1 MPDGFAVSLDGVH
14 NYSGKLTE
22 DKALVAEVSGLVAQ
36 SDVGDESWGV
46 VGLFVKS
53 KYTDM
58 LGDLNDLLT
67 DMTEGLQAGADK
79 MAECAAAYRE
89 VDDAVAKIFNDG
101 NTALKGGK

>member
-1 MPDGFAVSLDGVH
+1 MPDGFAVNLDGVDS
-14 NYSGKLTE
+14 YSGTLTE
-22 DKALVAEVSGLVAQ
+22 DKALVAEVRGLVAQ

-67 DMTEGLQAGADK
+67 DMSEGLQAGADK

-89 VDDAVAKIFNDG
+89 VNDAAAKLFTNG
-101 NTALKGGK
+101 LKGGR

>member
-1 MPDGFAVSLDGVH
+1 MPDGFAVNLDGMN
-14 NYSGKLTE
+14 NYSGTLAG

-53 KYTDM
+53 KYTGM

-79 MAECAAAYRE
+79 MTECVAAYRE
-89 VDDAVAKIFNDG
+89 VNDAAARAF
-101 NTALKGGK
+101 KGII

>member
-1 MPDGFAVSLDGVH
+1 MPDGFAVNLDGVDK
-14 NYSGKLTE
+14 YSGTLTE
-22 DKALVAEVSGLVAQ
+22 DKALVAEVSGLVTQ

-53 KYTDM
+53 KYTGM
-58 LGDLNDLLT
+58 LGDLNELLT

-89 VDDAVAKIFNDG
+89 VNDAAAQAFEGIN
-101 NTALKGGK
+101 